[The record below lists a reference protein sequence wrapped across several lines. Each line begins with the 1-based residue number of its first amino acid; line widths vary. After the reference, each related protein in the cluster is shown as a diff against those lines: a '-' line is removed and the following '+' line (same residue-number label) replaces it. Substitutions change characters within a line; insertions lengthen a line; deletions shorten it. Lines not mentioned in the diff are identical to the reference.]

1 MNERPRNPEDSL
13 RGFPPAT
20 VAACLSFRAQGKPE
34 ALDTAIN
41 GIIEH
46 LLPKRPAQPVGTL
59 PGSALLVEDL
69 GLDSFSMVEMTF
81 IFEDVF
87 GAPLAQE
94 ELVKVRTLDDLRAL
108 IQRSIPSGK

>member
-1 MNERPRNPEDSL
+1 MNKRAPNPEDSL

-20 VAACLSFRAQGKPE
+20 VAACLAFRAHNDPV
-34 ALDTAIN
+34 ALDTAII

-46 LLPKRPAQPVGTL
+46 LLPKRPAQPVGSF

-94 ELVKVRTLDDLRAL
+94 ELIKIRTLDDLRSL
-108 IQRSIPSGK
+108 IQRSISSNK